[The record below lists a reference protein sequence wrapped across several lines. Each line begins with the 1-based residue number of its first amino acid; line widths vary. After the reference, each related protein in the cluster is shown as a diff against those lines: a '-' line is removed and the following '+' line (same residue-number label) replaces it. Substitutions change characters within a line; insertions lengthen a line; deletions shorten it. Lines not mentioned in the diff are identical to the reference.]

1 MARVKSAVKKMGKGD
16 KAAKK
21 GFKGDMKKT
30 VNTKQRNSK
39 LPVGGKKG
47 GGPMLKVGGKNVMG
61 GTDH

>member
-1 MARVKSAVKKMGKGD
+1 MAKVKSSGKKVGKGD

-21 GFKGDMKKT
+21 GFRGNMSKT
-30 VNTKQRNSK
+30 VNTKQGGWKK
-39 LPVGGKKG
+39 LPFGNKG